1 MTALTIETSSPTSTI
16 TTFETMESLRTPP
29 SSPQAPYEQDVDI
42 EWEEWDPSRTPNF
55 LHHCLAGSLAGISE
69 HTLMYPLDTIK
80 THMQCASCPH
90 RLRGSALAVDTS
102 IYGTLKT
109 LVGPNAVHPARL
121 WRGVTTMLVGCAPAH
136 ALYFS
141 AYEACRSASSSQRE
155 RYPFLADAVVG
166 VASALV
172 HDSIMTPLD
181 TVKQRLQL
189 GYYSG
194 VRDCVVSMWRTEGTA
209 AFYRSYPT
217 TLAMNVPYGAAMVAT
232 NEFLRDAI
240 MEHTGKSTLDVP
252 TTLAAGTGAG
262 LAAAAIT
269 TPLDC
274 VKTRLQTRSAAS
286 AAARPA
292 APRVDFSGPGGLQV
306 ARGMHSGKGSCPSGG
321 IRGPACEPVADGFGE
336 AFREI
341 IRADGPR
348 GLFRGI
354 VPRLMTHAPAVAV
367 SWTTY
372 EIVKDYLQENF

>member
-1 MTALTIETSSPTSTI
+1 MATI
-16 TTFETMESLRTPP
+16 TTFETMDSPQTLPMTPP
-29 SSPQAPYEQDVDI
+29 SSPELPEVDI

-69 HTLMYPLDTIK
+69 HTLMYPLDTVK

-90 RLRGSALAVDTS
+90 RLRGTTACADAG
-102 IYGTLKT
+102 IYSTLKT
-109 LVGPNAVHPARL
+109 LVGPNIVHPARL

-141 AYEACRSASSSQRE
+141 AYEACRAASSKHRE
-155 RYPFLADAVVG
+155 QSPVLADAVVG
-166 VASALV
+166 IVSALV

-189 GYYSG
+189 GYYGG
-194 VRDCVVSMWRTEGTA
+194 VRDCVVSMWRTEGLA

-217 TLAMNVPYGAAMVAT
+217 TLAMNVPYGAAMVST
-232 NEFLRDAI
+232 NEFLRAAI
-240 MEHTGKSTLDVP
+240 MEHTGKTGLDVP

-262 LAAAAIT
+262 LVAAAVT

-274 VKTRLQTRSAAS
+274 IKTRLQTRAAAA

-292 APRVDFSGPGGLQV
+292 VPRAESHTGTGGLQV
-306 ARGMHSGKGSCPSGG
+306 TRAVHSGRAGCPSGG
-321 IRGPACEPVADGFGE
+321 IKGPLCEPVGVGFGE

-341 IRADGPR
+341 VRADGPR

-354 VPRLMTHAPAVAV
+354 TPRLMTHAPAVAV

-372 EIVKDYLQENF
+372 EIVKDWLQEHF

>member
-1 MTALTIETSSPTSTI
+1 MINESAPSGDNTLPSTSMATI
-16 TTFETMESLRTPP
+16 TTFETMDSPPTLSMTPPP
-29 SSPQAPYEQDVDI
+29 SSELPEVDI

-90 RLRGSALAVDTS
+90 RLRGTTACADAG

-109 LVGPNAVHPARL
+109 LVGPNIVHPARL

-141 AYEACRSASSSQRE
+141 AYEACRAASSRHRE
-155 RYPFLADAVVG
+155 QSPVLADAVVG
-166 VASALV
+166 VVSALV

-189 GYYSG
+189 GYYGG
-194 VRDCVVSMWRTEGTA
+194 VRDCVVSMWRTEGLA

-217 TLAMNVPYGAAMVAT
+217 TLAMNVPYGAAMVST
-232 NEFLRDAI
+232 NEFLRAAI
-240 MEHTGKSTLDVP
+240 LEHTGKTGLDVP

-262 LAAAAIT
+262 LVAAAVT

-274 VKTRLQTRSAAS
+274 IKTRLQTR
-286 AAARPA
+286 AAAA
-292 APRVDFSGPGGLQV
+292 AAAGRAG
-306 ARGMHSGKGSCPSGG
+306 CPSGG
-321 IRGPACEPVADGFGE
+321 IPGPMCEPVAVGFGE

-341 IRADGPR
+341 VRADGPR

-354 VPRLMTHAPAVAV
+354 TPRLLTHAPAVAV

-372 EIVKDYLQENF
+372 EVVKDWLQEHF